1 MINAW
6 LLCYPPLARDSWLW
20 KKQKMLKVQ
29 AEALK
34 QDGLTSWRLG
44 PSFTYSFCKTIKICI
59 IRKKIEK
66 IPVVENVGEGD

>member
-1 MINAW
+1 
-6 LLCYPPLARDSWLW
+6 
-20 KKQKMLKVQ
+20 MLKVQ

-34 QDGLTSWRLG
+34 QDGLTSWWLG